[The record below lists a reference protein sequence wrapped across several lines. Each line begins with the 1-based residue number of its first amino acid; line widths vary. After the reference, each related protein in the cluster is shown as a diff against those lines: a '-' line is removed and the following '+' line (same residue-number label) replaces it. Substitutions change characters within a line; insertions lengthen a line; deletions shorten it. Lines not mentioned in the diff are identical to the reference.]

1 VIFEPKLFSKTH
13 EDLGMT
19 LYVKT
24 GSAVLQTINLTGQ
37 AVASLLE
44 VEYVQKVV
52 QTQPQSGA
60 FSL

>member
-1 VIFEPKLFSKTH
+1 
-13 EDLGMT
+13 MT

-52 QTQPQSGA
+52 QTQP
-60 FSL
+60 